1 MEGLIS
7 GKKKRTY
14 EEFRTT
20 LPSSVAVLFDDLRSY
35 CFTLGKNVV
44 EDIRMHRIVFSKSMT
59 FRNFADIE
67 PQRDS
72 IILKIKRDRKE
83 PEKEMQIKLNDS
95 LDEIKKL
102 LLDAYTNIR

>member
-7 GKKKRTY
+7 GKKRTY
-14 EEFRTT
+14 EEFRTN
-20 LPSSVAVLFDDLRSY
+20 LPSNVATLFDDLHSY

-44 EDIRMHRIVFSKSMT
+44 EDIRMHRIVFSKSIT

-72 IILKIKRDRKE
+72 IVLKIKRDRKE
-83 PEKEMQIKLNDS
+83 PEKEIQIKLNDN

-102 LLDAYTNIR
+102 LLDAYTNIH

>member
-7 GKKKRTY
+7 GKKRTY

-20 LPSSVAVLFDDLRSY
+20 LPSDVAKLFDDLRSH

-44 EDIRMHRIVFSKSMT
+44 EDIRMHRIVFSKSMS

-72 IILKIKRDRKE
+72 IVLKIKRDRKE
-83 PEKEMQIKLNDS
+83 PEKEIQIKLNDN

-102 LLDAYTNIR
+102 LLDAYTNIH

>member
-7 GKKKRTY
+7 GKKRTY
-14 EEFRTT
+14 EEFRAT
-20 LPSSVAVLFDDLRSY
+20 LPPNVVTLFDDLRSY

-67 PQRDS
+67 PQRDF

-83 PEKEMQIKLNDS
+83 PEKEIQIKLNEN

-102 LLDAYTNIR
+102 LLEAYTNIH

>member
-7 GKKKRTY
+7 GKKRTY

-20 LPSSVAVLFDDLRSY
+20 LPSNVAALFDDLRSY

-44 EDIRMHRIVFSKSMT
+44 EDIRMHRIVFSKSIT

-72 IILKIKRDRKE
+72 LVLKIKRDRKE
-83 PEKEMQIKLNDS
+83 PEKEIQIKLNDN

-102 LLDAYTNIR
+102 LLDAYTNIH

>member
-7 GKKKRTY
+7 GKKRNY
-14 EEFRTT
+14 EEFRKS
-20 LPSSVAVLFDDLRSY
+20 LPSNVAILFDDLRSY
-35 CFTLGKNVV
+35 CFTLGENVV

-67 PQRDS
+67 PQKDS

-83 PEKEMQIKLNDS
+83 PEKEIQIKLNDN
-95 LDEIKKL
+95 LDETKKL
-102 LLDAYTNIR
+102 LSDAYINIH

>member
-7 GKKKRTY
+7 GKKRTY
-14 EEFRTT
+14 EEFRVN
-20 LPSSVAVLFDDLRSY
+20 LPPNVATIFDDLRSY

-44 EDIRMHRIVFSKSMT
+44 EDIRMHRVVFSKSMT

-72 IILKIKRDRKE
+72 VVLKIKRDRKE
-83 PEKEMQIKLNDS
+83 PEKEIQIKLNDN

-102 LLDAYTNIR
+102 LSDAYTNIH

>member
-7 GKKKRTY
+7 GKKRTY
-14 EEFRTT
+14 EEFRIT
-20 LPSSVAVLFDDLRSY
+20 LPSNVVTLFDDLRSY

-72 IILKIKRDRKE
+72 LVLKIKRDRKE
-83 PEKEMQIKLNDS
+83 PEKEIQIKLNDN

-102 LLDAYTNIR
+102 LLDAYTNIH

>member
-1 MEGLIS
+1 MGELVS
-7 GKKKRTY
+7 GKKRSY
-14 EEFRTT
+14 EEFR
-20 LPSSVAVLFDDLRSY
+20 LSLSSNVALLFDDLRNY

-44 EDIRMHRIVFSKSMT
+44 EDIRMHRIVFSKSIT

-72 IILKIKRDRKE
+72 IVLKIKRDRKE
-83 PEKEMQIKLNDS
+83 PEKEMQINFDDN

-102 LLDAYTNIR
+102 LLDAYTSIH

>member
-7 GKKKRTY
+7 GKKRTY
-14 EEFRTT
+14 EEFRKTIPLNIT
-20 LPSSVAVLFDDLRSY
+20 ALFDDLHSY

-67 PQRDS
+67 PQKYS

-83 PEKEMQIKLNDS
+83 PEKEIQIKLNEN
-95 LDEIKKL
+95 LEEIKKL
-102 LLDAYTNIR
+102 LLEAYTNIH

>member
-1 MEGLIS
+1 MGELVS
-7 GKKKRTY
+7 GKKRSY
-14 EEFRTT
+14 EEFRST
-20 LPSSVAVLFDDLRSY
+20 LSSNVALLFDDLRNY

-44 EDIRMHRIVFSKSMT
+44 EDIRMHRIVFSKSIT

-72 IILKIKRDRKE
+72 IVLKIKRDRKE
-83 PEKEMQIKLNDS
+83 PEKEMQINFDDN

-102 LLDAYTNIR
+102 LLDAYTSIH

>member
-7 GKKKRTY
+7 GKKRSY
-14 EEFRTT
+14 EEFRSTM
-20 LPSSVAVLFDDLRSY
+20 PSNVATLFDDLRSY

-67 PQRDS
+67 PQSDFV
-72 IILKIKRDRKE
+72 ILKIKRDRKE
-83 PEKEMQIKLNDS
+83 PGKEIQIKLNEN

-102 LLDAYTNIR
+102 LLEAYTNIH